1 MDTKLEARLKE
12 LLTQEGFADVRT
24 ESTASSIAISAE
36 KDHTIAYILIAEG
49 VSAKGTPV
57 TRYVPGPK
65 AHTHDA
71 KTRVP
76 SAHIV
81 ALESLSKTRATS
93 KSQG

>member
-1 MDTKLEARLKE
+1 MDTKLETRLKE

-36 KDHTIAYILIAEG
+36 KDQTIAYILIAEG
-49 VSAKGTPV
+49 VMAKGTPV

-65 AHTHDA
+65 APVHDA

-76 SAHIV
+76 TVNIV
-81 ALESLSKTRATS
+81 SLSSLGKQA
-93 KSQG
+93 SQG